1 MSIIGAILAYF
12 FLEGTLRIAVI
23 GFLLLTD
30 VVEIFIWLRW
40 RNRRSITGAESMVGT
55 SGVVVTECRPDG
67 RVKVMGQIWKA
78 HCPDGADHGDEIEVV
93 AIEGLSL
100 HVARK

>member
-40 RNRRSITGAESMVGT
+40 RNRRAITGAESMIGT
-55 SGVVVTECRPDG
+55 AGVVVTDCHPEG

-78 HCPDGADHGDEIEVV
+78 HCAEGADNGDRIEVI
-93 AIEGLSL
+93 ATEGLSL

>member
-40 RNRRSITGAESMVGT
+40 RNRRSITGAESMIGMG
-55 SGVVVTECRPDG
+55 GVVVTDCHPEG

-78 HCPDGADHGDEIEVV
+78 NCAEGADNGDQIEVI
-93 AIEGLSL
+93 ATEGLSL
-100 HVARK
+100 HGARK